1 MLIVSWLIYGLY
13 DSIMKFYLALD
24 EIDHLVMY
32 RLCYSATVLVL
43 AYIAEVVLDKF
54 ANASTII
61 VILKV

>member
-1 MLIVSWLIYGLY
+1 
-13 DSIMKFYLALD
+13 MKFYLALD